1 LEQVAA
7 YLILIGSQRANTQRT
22 TRMRKVINKLQDYA
36 VFVFAFLPVMIAASV
51 AEAAT
56 QVPLF

>member
-1 LEQVAA
+1 M
-7 YLILIGSQRANTQRT
+7 T
-22 TRMRKVINKLQDYA
+22 KVISKLQDYA
-36 VFVFAFLPVMIAASV
+36 VFVFALLPVMIAASV

>member
-1 LEQVAA
+1 
-7 YLILIGSQRANTQRT
+7 
-22 TRMRKVINKLQDYA
+22 MRKVIDKLQEYG

-56 QVPLF
+56 ALPVG